1 MKTDI
6 FFTKW
11 MTLFFLYAIF
21 FQATAQSQGRQSA
34 PKSCKAVIK
43 YRAAGMDEPLVLK
56 GYIVTIQDSS
66 LYVSGVKMPVDFM
79 DTNLS
84 ALQKI
89 DFGDIQKIK
98 IHQKGAFGKSVVAG
112 LVSGLA
118 VGLVLASV
126 VNQAPEPGQVGPPS
140 AGTQLGNSL
149 AGGLLGA
156 SLGAGTGVVFGVASG
171 KKFYIHGE
179 WKNFSAMKEYLL
191 SKYQYP

>member
-1 MKTDI
+1 M
-6 FFTKW
+6 
-11 MTLFFLYAIF
+11 LFFMSAIF
-21 FQATAQSQGRQSA
+21 FQSAARSQDSQSG
-34 PKSCKAVIK
+34 PKTCKAVIVYK
-43 YRAAGMDEPLVLK
+43 ARGMDESLVLK

-66 LYVSGVKMPVDFM
+66 LYISIVKKFVDFT

-84 ALQKI
+84 ILQKI

-98 IHQKGAFGKSVVAG
+98 IHQKGAFGKSVTAG

-126 VNQAPEPGQVGPPS
+126 VNQTPEPGQLGPPS
-140 AGTQLGNSL
+140 ATTQLGNSL

-156 SLGAGTGVVFGVASG
+156 GLGTGAGVIFGAASG

-191 SKYQYP
+191 RKYP